1 MPVIQKDLQKTGQN
15 FMNAKKSSMET
26 VGQKPPNA

>member
-1 MPVIQKDLQKTGQN
+1 
-15 FMNAKKSSMET
+15 MNAKKSSMET